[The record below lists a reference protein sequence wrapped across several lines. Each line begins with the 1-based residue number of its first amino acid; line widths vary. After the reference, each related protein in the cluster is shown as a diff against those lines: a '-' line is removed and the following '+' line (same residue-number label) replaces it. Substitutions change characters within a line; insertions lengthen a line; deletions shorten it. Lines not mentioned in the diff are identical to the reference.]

1 MDDEVGSI
9 FKVIA
14 RPLDLTE
21 TVLATES
28 WLRLQGPTDASS

>member
-14 RPLDLTE
+14 RLLDLRE
-21 TVLATES
+21 TVLVTES
-28 WLRLQGPTDASS
+28 WLRFEGPTDASS